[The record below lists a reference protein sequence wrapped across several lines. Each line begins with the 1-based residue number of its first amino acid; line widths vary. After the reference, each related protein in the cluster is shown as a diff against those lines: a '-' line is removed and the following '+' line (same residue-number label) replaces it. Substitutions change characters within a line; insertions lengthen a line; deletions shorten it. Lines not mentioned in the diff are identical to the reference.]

1 RSDIQRPVFVRAF
14 STQPVIADPPSPGKI
29 ATTFEPWWSA
39 EDIEAGI
46 ETGTVR
52 YGKLH
57 VPAFET
63 GQASVELDADDDG
76 RRVRVK
82 VPGFMARNRAV
93 HGDRVAVRLMWKAYK
108 RDDSGSD
115 GTGEDEVSVGRVEDA
130 RARVVAVVKRSE
142 VPVVGVVRPGETKIQ
157 PRDQRLPAMDLVQ
170 PFSQVDE
177 GVHLVACE
185 IVEWDEASVNP
196 KCKLVVITG
205 RELELPGASK
215 EC

>member
-1 RSDIQRPVFVRAF
+1 ESKFYIVENLIVKWYSF
-14 STQPVIADPPSPGKI
+14 
-29 ATTFEPWWSA
+29 FE
-39 EDIEAGI
+39 
-46 ETGTVR
+46 
-52 YGKLH
+52 K
-57 VPAFET
+57 
-63 GQASVELDADDDG
+63 
-76 RRVRVK
+76 
-82 VPGFMARNRAV
+82 
-93 HGDRVAVRLMWKAYK
+93 
-108 RDDSGSD
+108 
-115 GTGEDEVSVGRVEDA
+115 SVGDSVSLQ
-130 RARVVAVVKRSE
+130 VVKRSE